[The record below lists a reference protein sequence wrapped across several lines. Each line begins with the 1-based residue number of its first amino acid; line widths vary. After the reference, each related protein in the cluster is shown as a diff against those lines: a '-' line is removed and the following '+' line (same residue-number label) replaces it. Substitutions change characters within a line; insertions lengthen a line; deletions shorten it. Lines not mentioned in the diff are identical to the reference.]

1 MAVDSTHFS
10 LTSGSTIGQEFYAV
24 PVDDGSGT
32 LCFPLGSQAYLSTL
46 GLLPL
51 AADRKYRFYIDCK
64 TDGADIA
71 GAVYPR
77 LYRETGGAVST
88 PRIGSLHATS
98 SRPVLTTDITY
109 SAAPIG
115 TTSQPPPTVTTTRRP
130 SRRGRKIQY
139 VE

>member
-10 LTSGSTIGQEFYAV
+10 LTSGSTIGQEFYSV

-64 TDGADIA
+64 TDGDDIA
-71 GAVYPR
+71 GAVYPP
-77 LYRETGGAVST
+77 LYRATGGAVST
-88 PRIGSLHATS
+88 AGRGSFPGPRPTH
-98 SRPVLTTDITY
+98 VL
-109 SAAPIG
+109 P
-115 TTSQPPPTVTTTRRP
+115 
-130 SRRGRKIQY
+130 
-139 VE
+139 

>member
-1 MAVDSTHFS
+1 MRISDWSSDVCSSDLS
-10 LTSGSTIGQEFYAV
+10 V

-88 PRIGSLHATS
+88 PGLGSFTATS
-98 SRPVLTTDITY
+98 SRQVLTTDITY
-109 SAAPIG
+109 SAAQIG
-115 TTSQPPPTVTTTRRP
+115 ATLRLRPAGQTNTPGSQERLT
-130 SRRGRKIQY
+130 GKECARK
-139 VE
+139 